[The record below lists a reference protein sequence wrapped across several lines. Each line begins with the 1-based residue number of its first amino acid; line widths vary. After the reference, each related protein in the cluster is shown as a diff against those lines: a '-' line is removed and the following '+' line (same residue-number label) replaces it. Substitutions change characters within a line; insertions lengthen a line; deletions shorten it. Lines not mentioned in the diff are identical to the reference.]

1 MFGSVKRWTMKA
13 LGLSRL
19 SMRRFRGWI
28 MEPFTGAWQK
38 NGAATLDDKDRIL
51 QSSAVYAC
59 VTGIAADISKMRIK
73 LSRNK
78 GGVWTEVT
86 TNEKWLAVLKKPN
99 HYQNRIKFIE
109 QWIISKLLSGNA
121 YILKKRDETGAVVA
135 LYPLDP
141 QRVEPLV
148 AEDGSIFYRLSSDA
162 ISLLP
167 ESQVI
172 VPAREIIHDSA
183 VSLWHPLLGTSPL
196 SACALSATLGN
207 KIHDTSIALFENK
220 SLPGG
225 VLSSPGIITKEQV
238 ESIKEQFEKNF
249 GGKNVGKIAVLGGD
263 MRFSPIQLTAE
274 ASQLIEQLKWTVE
287 DIARAFHYPTFKLG
301 APLPPYAGNVEAL
314 IMTYYT
320 DCLQTLIESLE
331 LNLDEGLELPAD
343 LGTELDLDNLMRMDT
358 AALFDSNNKAVN
370 GGWMKP
376 NEARFRANYGK
387 VEGGDTPY
395 LQQQNYSLAALAKRD
410 AREDPFGS
418 AKPPAAEPP
427 PVKQE
432 DYITEEEKE
441 ILFEAE
447 WRKEF
452 AA

>member
-1 MFGSVKRWTMKA
+1 MFNAVKQWTKKA
-13 LGLSRL
+13 LSLARL
-19 SMRRFRGWI
+19 SPRRFRWI
-28 MEPFTGAWQK
+28 MEPFPGAWQR
-38 NGAATLDDKDRIL
+38 NGSPALDEKDRIL

-78 GGVWTEVT
+78 SGIWTEVT
-86 TNEKWLAVLKKPN
+86 SGEKWLAVLKKPN

-121 YILKKRDETGAVVA
+121 YILKKRDEIGAVIA

-162 ISLLP
+162 ISLLTD
-167 ESQVI
+167 QVI
-172 VPAREIIHDSA
+172 VPASEIIHDSC

-207 KIHDTSIALFENK
+207 KIHDTSISLFENR

-225 VLSSPGIITKEQV
+225 VLSSPGVITKEQV
-238 ESIKEQFEKNF
+238 DSIKEQFEKNF

-263 MRFSPIQLTAE
+263 MKFSTIQLTAE
-274 ASQLIEQLKWTVE
+274 ATQLIEQLKWTVE

-320 DCLQTLIESLE
+320 DCLQTLVESLE
-331 LNLDEGLELPAD
+331 LCLDEGLELPAD
-343 LGTELDLDNLMRMDT
+343 LGTELDLDNLRRMDT
-358 AALFDSNNKAVN
+358 AALFDSNNKAIT

-376 NEARFRANYGK
+376 DEARFRVNLPK
-387 VEGGDTPY
+387 VTGGDTPY

-410 AREDPFGS
+410 AKEDPFSSGKQP
-418 AKPPAAEPP
+418 AADPPPA
-427 PVKQE
+427 KQE
-432 DYITEEEKE
+432 DFLTQEEKE
-441 ILFEAE
+441 MLFEAE